1 MLDQDERRRA
11 ASEKIAELLR
21 EIDDKRAEAMKI
33 ADDAGV
39 YFTLG
44 GSTYY
49 GRGRPGEPTDID
61 EEYGPDEDGTYAHDY
76 NGRWVSSSERC

>member
-1 MLDQDERRRA
+1 MSERDERRRA
-11 ASEKIAELLR
+11 AAAKIAELMHEVQEKVR
-21 EIDDKRAEAMKI
+21 EAMKI

-39 YFTLG
+39 YFTHG

-61 EEYGPDEDGTYAHDY
+61 EEYGPESDGTYDHDF